1 MAKKN
6 EKKIEKSVLPTIPKG
21 KVFIQTDKGVYPYSV
36 LKSAEIELEETT
48 SKQLKQK
55 QTWMASN
62 QLVPPPYRADV
73 LLNLYESNSILY
85 RCINQLAIDVAGL
98 GWNLT
103 LRDGKSESKT
113 ELARIEEFLGK
124 PNKEEALRTILNKLL
139 IDWGAIGYFG
149 LEVVRNKKGEVAE
162 IYQVPAQTLRVHI
175 SNQKYV
181 QIRGQKKVWFKK
193 FGIKKDIGWKDG
205 KVKGKDGKGLSFRTR
220 ANEMILYK
228 KYYPKS
234 DYYGVP
240 NSIAATGDIM
250 AMIGLRDYNLAFFE
264 NYGVP
269 AAVVVLEG
277 EWDEGSDET
286 VTDFLNANLKGA
298 ENGHKSL
305 VITQPDN
312 CKFHYTPLGKDVKE
326 ASFKLY
332 EQTRREHILISFS
345 MPPERIGVRVIGKLG
360 GNVAEEATKIYV
372 QSVVKPMQLDIGDII
387 NLLIGSDVYLFQ
399 FNEIDT
405 RDKNTEVERVN
416 KQIQN
421 GTLTPNEARLELG
434 LTAYPGGD
442 KFYMGSAFIEVGE
455 PAEPL
460 SEEEEVVEP
469 EEEEEEEVKDE

>member
-1 MAKKN
+1 MAKSK
-6 EKKIEKSVLPTIPKG
+6 KKIEKSILPDIPKG
-21 KVFIQTDKGVYPYSV
+21 KVFIQTDKGVFPYEV
-36 LKSAEIELEETT
+36 LKSAEIEVNDTN

-62 QLVPPPYRADV
+62 QLVPPPYRPEV

-85 RCINQLAIDVAGL
+85 RCVNQLAIDVAGL
-98 GWNLT
+98 GWNIT
-103 LRDGKSESKT
+103 LKEGKSESKT
-113 ELARIEEFLGK
+113 ELARINEFLTK
-124 PNKEEALRTILNKLL
+124 PNEEEALRTILNKLL
-139 IDWGAIGYFG
+139 IDWGSMGWFG
-149 LEVVRNKKGEVAE
+149 LEIVKNKKGEVAE

-175 SNQKYV
+175 SNRKYV
-181 QIRGQKKVWFKK
+181 QVRGQKKVWFKK
-193 FGIKKDIGWKDG
+193 FGSKKDIAWKDG
-205 KVKGKDGKGLSFRTR
+205 KDKGKEGKGLSFRTK
-220 ANEMILYK
+220 ANEMIFFK

-269 AAVVVLEG
+269 SAIIVLEG
-277 EWDEGSDET
+277 EWEEGSDKT
-286 VTDFLNANLKGA
+286 VTEFLNANLKGA

-312 CKFHYTPLGKDVKE
+312 CKFHYTPLGKEVKE

-345 MPPERIGVRVIGKLG
+345 MPPERIGVRIVGKLG
-360 GNVAEEATKIYV
+360 GNVAEEANKIYV
-372 QSVVKPMQLDIGDII
+372 QSVVKPLQLDLSDIM
-387 NLLIGSDVYLFQ
+387 NKLIGSDVYTFQ

-405 RDKNTEVERVN
+405 RDHDAEVERTN

-421 GTLTPNEARLELG
+421 GTLTPNEARVELG
-434 LTAYPGGD
+434 LPAYSGGD
-442 KFYMGSAFIEVGE
+442 KFYMGTSFVEVGE
-455 PAEPL
+455 PDEPL
-460 SEEEEVVEP
+460 GEPELEEESG
-469 EEEEEEEVKDE
+469 EEENE